1 MDYSLF
7 EWLSKSEINKIKENF
22 VDLEYKKKETIYTK
36 SIWWNS
42 IFYDWI
48 DRIWVYFIEDWI
60 VKISVKNELKNY
72 TIAFLK
78 WWDFFWEMSSL
89 LWFEPT
95 ADIHALEETKIKF
108 LSSEKFNSLLEEM
121 PKLWIS
127 LSKYLAKRSQFL
139 SWVIFDHVFKPL
151 EWRVA
156 SNLVSMI
163 DEFWEEKDWKYYLKI
178 KVTHQ
183 DLADF
188 IWTNRETVTKTLNI
202 FKKNWIIDFLDRKIV
217 VLNFE
222 ELKKISKNL

>member
-1 MDYSLF
+1 MNYSLY
-7 EWLSKSEINKIKENF
+7 EWLLDSEVAKIEEHF
-22 VDLEYKKKETIYTK
+22 VDLEYKKKEIIYTK

-42 IFYDWI
+42 IFYEWSE
-48 DRIWVYFIEDWI
+48 RIWVYFIEKWI
-60 VKISVKNELKNY
+60 VKISVKNETKNY

-95 ADIHALEETKIKF
+95 ADIHALEDTKIKF
-108 LSSEKFNSLLEEM
+108 LSSDDFNKLLIEI
-121 PKLWIS
+121 PRLWIS

-139 SWVIFDHVFKPL
+139 SWVIYDHVFKPL
-151 EWRVA
+151 ESRVA
-156 SNLVSMI
+156 SNLMSMI

-178 KVTHQ
+178 KITHQ

-202 FKKNWIIDFLDRKIV
+202 FKKNWILDFIDRKIII
-217 VLNFE
+217 LDIE
-222 ELKKISKNL
+222 KLKKIAVNW